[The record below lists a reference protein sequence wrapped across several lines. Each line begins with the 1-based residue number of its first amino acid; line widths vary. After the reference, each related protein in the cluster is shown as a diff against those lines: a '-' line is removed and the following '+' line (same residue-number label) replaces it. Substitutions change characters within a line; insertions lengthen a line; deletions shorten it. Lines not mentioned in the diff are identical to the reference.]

1 MNDIEKKERVRKQ
14 NREAVKKY
22 SEKTK
27 TFALKYYATDII
39 DAKRLQLYLEQ
50 TGKSANEYLKEVVKR
65 DLDEKGIEYN
75 TGISDESIDNMDNE

>member
-39 DAKRLQLYLEQ
+39 EAKRLQLYLEK
-50 TGKSANEYLKEVVKR
+50 TGKSANEDLKEVVRR
-65 DLDEKGIEYN
+65 DLDAKGVSYEQ
-75 TGISDESIDNMDNE
+75 